1 VADRVVLH
9 GWVDEQ
15 AKHEILARSWL
26 HLCPSVKEGWGIV
39 IMEAAAHG
47 VPSVAYRAAGGVTE
61 SIVEGRTGLLAD
73 DFDDFTAQVDA
84 LLADGLRRAEMGLA
98 GAERAGKYRWDVS
111 VGQFASL
118 VRDVSGQPV
127 PRPRTLVPHRVPELA
142 QQPGGGRRVEVLA
155 AGAHGDGGGAAGRRR
170 AERNA

>member
-47 VPSVAYRAAGGVTE
+47 VPSVAYRAAGGVAE
-61 SIVEGRTGLLAD
+61 SIVEGRTGLLAE
-73 DFDDFTAQVDA
+73 DFDDFTAQVDG

-98 GAERAGKYRWDVS
+98 GAERAGQFSWDSS
-111 VGQFASL
+111 VGQFESL
-118 VRDVSGQPV
+118 VRDVAGRPA
-127 PRPRTLVPHRVPELA
+127 PRPRVVSQPARGSALA
-142 QQPGGGRRVEVLA
+142 S
-155 AGAHGDGGGAAGRRR
+155 
-170 AERNA
+170 